1 MKSPTA
7 VPEILASHSL
17 LPPGLWMK
25 KSHPSKC
32 DFAATTLARKCRVCG
47 GGGND
52 GEPGPQWSHVF
63 LLISPV
69 LPPSAMRRICPG
81 WLLGPQWWRWG
92 QPEPNL
98 QPGDDPAQPGE
109 LCMRKIS
116 VDRGW
121 HNFVA
126 VSQLCPCGTKAARDN
141 TENRWLWLDPIKL
154 YLWTLKLEIHIIF
167 LCQEIYF
174 IYLFI
179 YYHLKT

>member
-1 MKSPTA
+1 
-7 VPEILASHSL
+7 
-17 LPPGLWMK
+17 MK

-32 DFAATTLARKCRVCG
+32 DFAATTLARKCTVCG

-52 GEPGPQWSHVF
+52 GEPGLQWSHVF

-92 QPEPNL
+92 QPEPSL

-121 HNFVA
+121 HNFVCKGPDNLSCSFSTLPLWYKGGQRQHRKQMA
-126 VSQLCPCGTKAARDN
+126 MAGSNKTLFVDTKIGNSHNFLVSGNIL
-141 TENRWLWLDPIKL
+141 
-154 YLWTLKLEIHIIF
+154 
-167 LCQEIYF
+167 
-174 IYLFI
+174 YLFI